1 MPYIG
6 GETPTVGDYVKNE
19 YEQFGSVTRIRAA
32 HDGQEYIWT
41 PRWDGGGATL
51 LSASAADFTLLL
63 PWRFVNDMSAI

>member
-32 HDGQEYIWT
+32 HDGQEYINV
-41 PRWDGGGATL
+41 RWDGGGVTL
-51 LSASAADFTLLL
+51 LSASAADFTPLF
-63 PWRFVNDMSAI
+63 RGDS

>member
-32 HDGQEYIWT
+32 HDGQEYINV
-41 PRWDGGGATL
+41 RWDGGRGYPSL
-51 LSASAADFTLLL
+51 CICSRFYAAL